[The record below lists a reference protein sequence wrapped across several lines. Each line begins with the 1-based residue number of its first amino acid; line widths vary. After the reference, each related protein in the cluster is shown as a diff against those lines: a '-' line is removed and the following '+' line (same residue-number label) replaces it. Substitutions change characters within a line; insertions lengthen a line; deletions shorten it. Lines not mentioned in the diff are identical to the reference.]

1 MKVYI
6 IRHGESVNNV
16 QHKWTG
22 WMDVD
27 LTEKGIEDAVR
38 VRKILEGKV
47 FDKVYASDLKRA
59 IDTAKTA
66 LPGYEIET
74 NFLLR
79 EIDVGS
85 LAGTPLDTSTFTEE
99 EMKHYSTT
107 AFKHWG
113 GESLPEYNERIKKFK
128 VLLEKSNYESVAIF
142 AHGGWQ
148 MSMLDTI
155 LGLYFPRKTVF
166 FGNCAVM
173 EVEYTGEYWR
183 MVGLT
188 NLD

>member
-6 IRHGESVNNV
+6 IRHGQSVNNV

-99 EMKHYSTT
+99 EMNHSHRLK
-107 AFKHWG
+107 
-113 GESLPEYNERIKKFK
+113 
-128 VLLEKSNYESVAIF
+128 LLSISKN
-142 AHGGWQ
+142 Q
-148 MSMLDTI
+148 
-155 LGLYFPRKTVF
+155 
-166 FGNCAVM
+166 AV
-173 EVEYTGEYWR
+173 
-183 MVGLT
+183 
-188 NLD
+188 N